1 MNIYHQSF
9 CCGILASS
17 PCSQEGTIYLCH
29 NKTSSLPRLN
39 LISQMEFS
47 ISIIPMVLILSGL
60 LLLMLKLLNAKSIS
74 CKVGENGSNLEN
86 CDSEKVTTDMY
97 KDESHDLGTK
107 NPFFEDARDVIDS
120 FVNIHNR
127 LLMAA
132 FKDNPSSAIL
142 RTISS
147 LNYVLATFT
156 HAPEIRREQPSHHE
170 YATAFSAPSVE
181 DIFRFDQMAC
191 ALEERNLSHK
201 IVFQSRLD
209 WHSHATLAFLMGCHM
224 MLSHGLG
231 FEETYL
237 AFRRL
242 HTIMDP
248 EPRNEPQITVKSCL
262 RAFCRAK
269 CSNWMIFKGP
279 MAASPDSNNS
289 IHIEKYLQYA
299 RCAHFLLR
307 QWCFSTPQTTMLL
320 HH

>member
-1 MNIYHQSF
+1 MLVPN
-9 CCGILASS
+9 
-17 PCSQEGTIYLCH
+17 
-29 NKTSSLPRLN
+29 
-39 LISQMEFS
+39 
-47 ISIIPMVLILSGL
+47 MVAMALLMSGL
-60 LLLMLKLLNAKSIS
+60 LILLKVFYAKHSLKRIYDRCIFKVRECENVADVML
-74 CKVGENGSNLEN
+74 
-86 CDSEKVTTDMY
+86 EKY
-97 KDESHDLGTK
+97 ERGSHDLGTH
-107 NPFFEDARDVIDS
+107 NPDFEDVRDVIDS
-120 FVNIHNR
+120 FLPIHNR

-132 FKDNPSSAIL
+132 IEDHISPAML
-142 RTISS
+142 RSFS
-147 LNYVLATFT
+147 RLNYVLA

-181 DIFRFDQMAC
+181 DIFGFDQMAC

-299 RCAHFLLR
+299 RCAHFFLR